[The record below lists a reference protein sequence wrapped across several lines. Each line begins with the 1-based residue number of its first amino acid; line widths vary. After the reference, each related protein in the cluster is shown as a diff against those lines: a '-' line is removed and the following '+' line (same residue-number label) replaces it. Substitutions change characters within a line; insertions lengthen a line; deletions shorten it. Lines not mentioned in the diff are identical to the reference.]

1 MPLQVLFFFFVSIC
15 FTCGLKVPKNA
26 TEEELINFFES
37 HKLVKSY
44 NDLHYFIGNIWE
56 PTKSDINKHHNY
68 TEMTAYLKNLSEK
81 FPHLSSLN
89 SIGRS
94 VEGRELW
101 IITIGVMAKH
111 HVAGR
116 PEFKY
121 VANMHGN
128 EVFGRE
134 ALLHLAAVLLH
145 NYERNLYIRRLF
157 GHNANSFVA
166 INESRRSIEGDES
179 GVRGRA
185 NANGI
190 DLNRNFPAHD
200 SYRAYYQP
208 AGTSPRQTETELL
221 MEWTQ
226 SIPFV
231 LSANLHSGT
240 TLVNYPWDDG
250 HGARARTGDN
260 ELFVALAYS
269 YSRGHKRMWK
279 KGARCL
285 DNRLNDPLDPTL
297 GIVNGASWYEVSGG
311 MQVLTMN
318 IRVRYQIKFKDWNYA
333 FSNTFEVTVEMS
345 CVKFP
350 HANELFELWNEHKY
364 ALLHFIDLTHNTIHG
379 FVFDEQTGYGVFN
392 ASVQIGE
399 KEKVVYSWRYGD
411 YWRLILP
418 GIYEITF
425 RHQNYYPKTV
435 VVNVSEFTRSLNFNV
450 TLRPHSYVPAH
461 GSIRSLKC
469 YDMAFSRVELVKKLI
484 REPPSSGADETESPN
499 DADDELLRKRSWN
512 DLNSFVGDH
521 LAEVIGKL
529 EKIEPEIWGK
539 LGIRIKCDK
548 KGNIWLKQ
556 NDGQNP
562 ICVQCAQYPEPIF
575 LNDNYQKI
583 VDLRSFR
590 DSLIHELEVRS
601 TVQRNKLFRKAVIFI
616 KLTDADPEKNPL
628 ECGLWLTL
636 IHLVSV
642 DMINTLVNE
651 QSDLSAADSSP
662 NSPVDSNEQA
672 SSSSSQCDSPFVTQP
687 KLSKRPSFLNANYGG
702 DSAAEDSSA
711 STSSYVP
718 SSSSSNSG
726 VARRIF
732 NQQHPQRSQ
741 SVRRERPSR
750 SHRSPTFR
758 PSRATQLDSSGYN
771 RVPSVF
777 SPVNESREDELQTDR
792 RKRSLSQP
800 RMTPNGWSLL
810 NLTDID
816 RIPLYFSSNEEA
828 ARGRRMKRGGAG
840 HQFNSQTNLQEPQLR
855 SDYNGDENVEL
866 PPRLE
871 PTVQRSHRSSSSRP
885 RVNITW
891 LSETSLRNVA

>member
-1 MPLQVLFFFFVSIC
+1 MSLRLLFFFLVSIC

-26 TEEELINFFES
+26 TEEELINFFET

-56 PTKSDINKHHNY
+56 PSKSDINKHHNY
-68 TEMTAYLKNLSEK
+68 TEMTTYLKNLSEK

-101 IITIGVMAKH
+101 IITVGAMAKH
-111 HVAGR
+111 HVAG
-116 PEFKY
+116 P
-121 VANMHGN
+121 
-128 EVFGRE
+128 
-134 ALLHLAAVLLH
+134 AVLLH
-145 NYERNLYIRRLF
+145 NYERNLYIRRLLDTTRIHLLPSMNPD
-157 GHNANSFVA
+157 GY
-166 INESRRSIEGDES
+166 EQSIEGDES

-221 MEWTQ
+221 MEWTR

-279 KGARCL
+279 KGPRCL

-311 MQVLTMN
+311 MQ
-318 IRVRYQIKFKDWNYA
+318 DWNYA

-350 HANELFELWNEHKY
+350 NANELFELWNEHKY

-379 FVFDEQTGYGVFN
+379 FVFDEQTGHGVFN
-392 ASVQIGE
+392 TSVQIGE
-399 KEKVVYSWRYGD
+399 KEKVVYSWRNGD

-418 GIYEITF
+418 GTHEITF

-435 VVNVSEFTRSLNFNV
+435 VVNVSEFARSLNFNV
-450 TLRPHSYVPAH
+450 TLRPHSYVSAH
-461 GSIRSLKC
+461 GSIRPFKC
-469 YDMAFSRVELVKKLI
+469 YAMAFSRVELVKKLI

-556 NDGQNP
+556 NGGENP

-601 TVQRNKLFRKAVIFI
+601 TVQRNKLFRKAVIFM

-642 DMINTLVNE
+642 DMINALVNE
-651 QSDLSAADSSP
+651 QSDLPAVDSSP
-662 NSPVDSNEQA
+662 NSPIDSNEQA
-672 SSSSSQCDSPFVTQP
+672 SSSSSQCESPFVTQP
-687 KLSKRPSFLNANYGG
+687 KLSKRPSFLTANYNG

-758 PSRATQLDSSGYN
+758 PSRGTQPPDSSGYN

-777 SPVNESREDELQTDR
+777 SPLNESREDELQTDR

-855 SDYNGDENVEL
+855 SDYNDDENVEL

-871 PTVQRSHRSSSSRP
+871 PTVQRSRRSSSSRP

>member
-1 MPLQVLFFFFVSIC
+1 MVSR
-15 FTCGLKVPKNA
+15 LKC
-26 TEEELINFFES
+26 
-37 HKLVKSY
+37 
-44 NDLHYFIGNIWE
+44 
-56 PTKSDINKHHNY
+56 
-68 TEMTAYLKNLSEK
+68 
-81 FPHLSSLN
+81 SS
-89 SIGRS
+89 
-94 VEGRELW
+94 V
-101 IITIGVMAKH
+101 
-111 HVAGR
+111 
-116 PEFKY
+116 
-121 VANMHGN
+121 
-128 EVFGRE
+128 
-134 ALLHLAAVLLH
+134 
-145 NYERNLYIRRLF
+145 
-157 GHNANSFVA
+157 
-166 INESRRSIEGDES
+166 
-179 GVRGRA
+179 
-185 NANGI
+185 
-190 DLNRNFPAHD
+190 
-200 SYRAYYQP
+200 
-208 AGTSPRQTETELL
+208 
-221 MEWTQ
+221 
-226 SIPFV
+226 
-231 LSANLHSGT
+231 
-240 TLVNYPWDDG
+240 
-250 HGARARTGDN
+250 
-260 ELFVALAYS
+260 
-269 YSRGHKRMWK
+269 
-279 KGARCL
+279 
-285 DNRLNDPLDPTL
+285 
-297 GIVNGASWYEVSGG
+297 
-311 MQVLTMN
+311 N
-318 IRVRYQIKFKDWNYA
+318 IRPF
-333 FSNTFEVTVEMS
+333 
-345 CVKFP
+345 
-350 HANELFELWNEHKY
+350 
-364 ALLHFIDLTHNTIHG
+364 
-379 FVFDEQTGYGVFN
+379 
-392 ASVQIGE
+392 
-399 KEKVVYSWRYGD
+399 
-411 YWRLILP
+411 
-418 GIYEITF
+418 
-425 RHQNYYPKTV
+425 
-435 VVNVSEFTRSLNFNV
+435 
-450 TLRPHSYVPAH
+450 
-461 GSIRSLKC
+461 KC
-469 YDMAFSRVELVKKLI
+469 YAMAFSRVELVKKLI

-539 LGIRIKCDK
+539 LIVMERNFRVAKAYLRAPSITVDGSRSYFDGTRLGLLQFQNDNRDVGTSAGLRNLNKGIRIKCDK

-556 NDGQNP
+556 NGGENP

-601 TVQRNKLFRKAVIFI
+601 TVQRNKLFRKAVIFM

-642 DMINTLVNE
+642 DMINALVNE
-651 QSDLSAADSSP
+651 QSDLPAVDSSP
-662 NSPVDSNEQA
+662 NSPIDSNEQA
-672 SSSSSQCDSPFVTQP
+672 SSSSSQCESPFVTQP
-687 KLSKRPSFLNANYGG
+687 KLSKRPSFLTANYNG

-718 SSSSSNSG
+718 SSSSYVTKQSSTKSNSG

-758 PSRATQLDSSGYN
+758 PSRGTQPPDSSGYN

-777 SPVNESREDELQTDR
+777 SPLNESREDELQTDR

-816 RIPLYFSSNEEA
+816 RMSRPLYFSSNEEA

-855 SDYNGDENVEL
+855 SDYNDDENVEL

-871 PTVQRSHRSSSSRP
+871 PTVQRSRRSSSSRP